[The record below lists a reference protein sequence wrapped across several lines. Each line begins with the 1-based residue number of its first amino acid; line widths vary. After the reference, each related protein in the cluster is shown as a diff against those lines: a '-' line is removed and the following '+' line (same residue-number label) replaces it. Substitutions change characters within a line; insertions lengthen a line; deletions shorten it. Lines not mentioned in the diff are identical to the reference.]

1 MADGSGLNARDT
13 GNSLPDNGIKSP
25 GEWFQTSTKIRAAV
39 AFAGD
44 SPCDCISFNIHYS
57 LFNILHRSPSDNI
70 LQQA

>member
-1 MADGSGLNARDT
+1 MF
-13 GNSLPDNGIKSP
+13 PPPIKP
-25 GEWFQTSTKIRAAV
+25 KTTVAFAGEWFQTSTKIRAAV